1 MTNRKRYTIE
11 GLFRRLPISV
21 SELARRSKIS
31 EVTAAGIRDGKT
43 ARLHTINK
51 LLATFSELYGETFT
65 IDNVEGLHILVGRY
79 GEKGE
84 KSEGESTGSDDLPL
98 AS

>member
-1 MTNRKRYTIE
+1 MAEREEYTIQE
-11 GLFRRLPISV
+11 LFKRLPISI

-51 LLATFSELYGETFT
+51 LLATFSELYGVTLT
-65 IDNVEGLHILVGRY
+65 IDNVKGIHILVGRY
-79 GEKGE
+79 GESK
-84 KSEGESTGSDDLPL
+84 ESSKD
-98 AS
+98 AV

>member
-1 MTNRKRYTIE
+1 MNGRKEYTIE
-11 GLFRRLPISV
+11 ELFKRLPISI

-43 ARLHTINK
+43 ARIHTINR

-65 IDNVEGLHILVGRY
+65 VDNVKGLHVLVGRY
-79 GEKGE
+79 GEGKDSQQG
-84 KSEGESTGSDDLPL
+84 GTTDINP
-98 AS
+98 AA